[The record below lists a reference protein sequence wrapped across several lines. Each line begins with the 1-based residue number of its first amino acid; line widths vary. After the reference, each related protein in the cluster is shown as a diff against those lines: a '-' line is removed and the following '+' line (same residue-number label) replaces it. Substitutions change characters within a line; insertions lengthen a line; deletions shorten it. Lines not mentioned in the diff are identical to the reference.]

1 VDITV
6 NFVIEK
12 ETRFLGFLKGGDRA
26 DRARESLFWRA
37 LFWGALFGGRSLFGD
52 KRNRVS
58 LYNLC
63 HPTNI
68 LVETRFLGRGDRLAE
83 DEEIAFSV
91 NMAKNDKNCH
101 NIPKR

>member
-1 VDITV
+1 
-6 NFVIEK
+6 
-12 ETRFLGFLKGGDRA
+12 LGGDRFFVGC
-26 DRARESLFWRA
+26 DRF
-37 LFWGALFGGRSLFGD
+37 FVGAIAFFRD
-52 KRNRVS
+52 MRNRVS

>member
-1 VDITV
+1 MSPERAIA
-6 NFVIEK
+6 
-12 ETRFLGFLKGGDRA
+12 FL
-26 DRARESLFWRA
+26 
-37 LFWGALFGGRSLFGD
+37 WGAIAFLWGAIAFGGRSLLRGRSLFWGAIAFFRD
-52 KRNRVS
+52 MRNRVS

-68 LVETRFLGRGDRLAE
+68 LIETRFLGRGDRLAE